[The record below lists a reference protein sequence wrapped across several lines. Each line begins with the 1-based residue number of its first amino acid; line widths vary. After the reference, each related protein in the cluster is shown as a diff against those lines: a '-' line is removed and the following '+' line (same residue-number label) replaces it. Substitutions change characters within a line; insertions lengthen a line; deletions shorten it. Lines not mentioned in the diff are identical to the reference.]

1 MLKKV
6 KRMTIPVKSYLGDVK
21 EGDVSET
28 QDVQRYFCSNNSFIN
43 GIAVTL
49 LTEDYLPPI
58 ILGEIPVGDELAQQ
72 YIVDGIQ
79 RTGALMKIRYGNYKF
94 TSAVEDSVIEYQTK
108 CKDENGVIMKDDE
121 GNILYAKHEFDIKGK
136 TFDQLPQEL
145 KQRFDRYQ
153 IEIVTHQNC
162 TMRDISKLVRR
173 YNNHTAMKTNQKAL
187 TWIPTYARK
196 IKTIASGDFFKNAI
210 KCSDTDRK
218 SGNYETIVERS
229 VMSIFHMDNFK
240 KDAKAMSQYLEENMT
255 IKELDEIASYL
266 DRMAAACG
274 DTCKEV
280 FVRKDIN
287 CWVATFAEFAK
298 YGLPDSEFTRYV
310 QAIKTELHDKVVG
323 ESSYDSLDAMNGTTG
338 KPVVQAKIALY
349 IALMKEFLHIEDV
362 KKENNTVEDIS
373 ENVNVIENQDAAAET
388 EQNKASNDREDTV
401 LDFVRKELGSDK
413 TEDDVEFYKD
423 LVEDTVRVGST
434 LYNLGLAALITIC
447 AYACDKDKDRE
458 FEQWAAAR
466 EKAVM
471 PVEKTDEENY
481 TYLKNDFDKFLAA

>member
-6 KRMTIPVKSYLGDVK
+6 KRMMLPVKSYLGDVK

-49 LTEDYLPPI
+49 LTEDYLPPV
-58 ILGEIPVGDELAQQ
+58 ILGEIPVGDELTQQ

-196 IKTIASGDFFKNAI
+196 IKTIASGNFFKNAI

-255 IKELDEIASYL
+255 IKELDETAGYL
-266 DRMAAACG
+266 DRMAVACG
-274 DTCKEV
+274 DTCKEI

-298 YGLPDSEFTRYV
+298 YGLPDVEFARFV
-310 QAIKTELHDKVVG
+310 QAIKTELHDKVIDDK
-323 ESSYDSLDAMNGTTG
+323 SYDSLDRENGTTG
-338 KPVVQAKIALY
+338 KPVVQAKINLY
-349 IALMKEFLHIEDV
+349 IALMKEFLHIKDV
-362 KKENNTVEDIS
+362 KEENNTVEND
-373 ENVNVIENQDAAAET
+373 ETAADMAESQGGT
-388 EQNKASNDREDTV
+388 VEVVTSDESQEESV
-401 LDFVRKELGSDK
+401 LDFVRKELGPDK
-413 TEDDVEFYKD
+413 TEEDVEFYKD

-434 LYNLGLAALITIC
+434 LYDLGLAALIAIC
-447 AYACDKDKDRE
+447 AYACDKDKDVE
-458 FEQWAAAR
+458 FEQWAAER

-471 PVEKTDEENY
+471 PVENSNSANY
-481 TYLKNDFDKFLAA
+481 TYLKNDFDKFVAA